1 MSVELLSLLPADP
14 ADKEHYQ
21 RLLQGMARVVGTKG
35 YAAAT
40 IADIVSEAAVSRR
53 TFYEHFQTKADCL
66 IALYESVSL
75 IGLSVLVGQ
84 LNPKLHW
91 REQVEGALRAYFAWM
106 AQNPVLMRT
115 LFVDIL
121 AIGPEGLRVRRR
133 VHEQIADF
141 ISQTV
146 NAARPK
152 PLHLSRELSVALVGG
167 IHELIL
173 QQSEKGDLSALAN
186 LAKVAADFVRRV
198 FAESKNESDDGSGE
212 SDESV
217 VRR

>member
-1 MSVELLSLLPADP
+1 MTVKLLSPP
-14 ADKEHYQ
+14 PTISADKEHYQ

-35 YAAAT
+35 YSVAT
-40 IADIVSEAAVSRR
+40 IADIVAEAAVSRR
-53 TFYEHFQTKADCL
+53 TFYEHFQTKAVCL

-75 IGLSVLVGQ
+75 EGLSVLAGQ

-91 REQVEGALRAYFAWM
+91 RAQVEDALGAYFAWM

-121 AIGPEGLRVRRR
+121 AIGPDGLRVRRS

-146 NAARPK
+146 NAASRK
-152 PLHLSRELSVALVGG
+152 PPQLSRELSVALVGG

-173 QQSEKGDLSALAN
+173 QQSEKGDLSGLGD

-198 FAESKNESDDGSGE
+198 FAEAGD
-212 SDESV
+212 
-217 VRR
+217 

>member
-1 MSVELLSLLPADP
+1 MSAEMLSPPPAAP

-40 IADIVSEAAVSRR
+40 IADIVGEAAVSRR

-75 IGLSVLVGQ
+75 EGLSVLAGQ
-84 LNPKLHW
+84 LNPKLDW
-91 REQVEGALRAYFAWM
+91 REQVEDALRAYFAWM

-121 AIGPEGLRVRRR
+121 AIGPDGLKVRRS

-146 NAARPK
+146 NAASRK
-152 PLHLSRELSVALVGG
+152 PPQLSRELSVALVGG

-173 QQSEKGDLSALAN
+173 QQSEKGDLSGLAD

-198 FAESKNESDDGSGE
+198 FSDAGN
-212 SDESV
+212 
-217 VRR
+217 

>member
-1 MSVELLSLLPADP
+1 V
-14 ADKEHYQ
+14 
-21 RLLQGMARVVGTKG
+21 
-35 YAAAT
+35 AT
-40 IADIVSEAAVSRR
+40 IADIVGEAAVSRR

-75 IGLSVLVGQ
+75 EGLSVLAGQ
-84 LNPKLHW
+84 LNPKLDW
-91 REQVEGALRAYFAWM
+91 REQVEDALRAYFAWM

-121 AIGPEGLRVRRR
+121 AIGPDGLKVRRS

-146 NAARPK
+146 NAASRK
-152 PLHLSRELSVALVGG
+152 PPQLSRELSVALVGG

-173 QQSEKGDLSALAN
+173 QQSEKGDLSGLAD

-198 FAESKNESDDGSGE
+198 FSEAGN
-212 SDESV
+212 
-217 VRR
+217 